1 METNKSKTGID
12 IELDYPTLECVYEK
26 LKEQLNSLLSE
37 FDESRVNEWLEFD
50 ESRINNEELFNKP
63 IEFITIDKEVDNE
76 SLNSNGIG
84 QTNYVLKIRFL

>member
-12 IELDYPTLECVYEK
+12 IKLDNPILQSIYDELNKISLEQIK
-26 LKEQLNSLLSE
+26 GFL
-37 FDESRVNEWLEFD
+37 D
-50 ESRINNEELFNKP
+50 KP